1 MKKAVGAAC
10 LVALLF
16 AAEAR
21 AAGLAELDK
30 NTAATIQALNKLGD
44 LLAGIKDKASAD
56 KAKPQ
61 LKEVGETLKKL
72 KAEAVKLGKLTPEQQ
87 KELAAK
93 HGKDARSA
101 LDKLTRQITRLSRE
115 EHGRAALQDVHLG
128 EAKKN

>member
-16 AAEAR
+16 AGGAR

-30 NTAATIQALNKLGD
+30 NTEASIMALNKLGE

-61 LKEVGETLKKL
+61 LKEMGETLKKL
-72 KAEAVKLGKLTPEQQ
+72 KAESDKLGKPTPEQQ

-93 HGKDARSA
+93 HGKAARSA

-115 EHGRAALQDVHLG
+115 EHGRAALQDVQLSK
-128 EAKKN
+128 AKKN